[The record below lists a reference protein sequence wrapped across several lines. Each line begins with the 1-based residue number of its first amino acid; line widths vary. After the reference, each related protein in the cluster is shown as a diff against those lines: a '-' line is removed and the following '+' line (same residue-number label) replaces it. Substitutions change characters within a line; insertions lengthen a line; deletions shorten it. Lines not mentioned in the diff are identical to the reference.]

1 MAMLIAWQT
10 IITNRHPQSK
20 TEIKGYRG
28 EDAKDKKLAMDAFWV
43 PGVNH
48 LKSKGRWALAEF

>member
-10 IITNRHPQSK
+10 IITVRHPQSK

-28 EDAKDKKLAMDAFWV
+28 EDAKDRKLAMDAFWV
-43 PGVNH
+43 P
-48 LKSKGRWALAEF
+48 A